1 MPSLRAFS
9 PKELE
14 EALVRALETYG
25 VAKETTLSNINGK
38 TPSLTPAGNVPIA
51 VSEDAVG
58 VAKETTLS
66 SAEGWLESIDGKTPA
81 LTAAGNRPIAISEDV
96 IGLLKEATFT
106 GRLDRIVRPD
116 TPETGKDQLITG
128 IEGDVV
134 GLAKEGTL
142 SGLVTT
148 AKPKSI
154 ASVFDTSVSAETDVL
169 ATDITIESDGI
180 IRVVC
185 AFDTSG
191 VLRAKLTRAG
201 VTKILD
207 YNAGGTLVANALY
220 AFDLPVK
227 KGDLFNLRYSV
238 AAVAHYIEVQ
248 FILLAI

>member
-25 VAKETTLSNINGK
+25 VAKETTLSSINGK

-58 VAKETTLS
+58 IAKETTLS
-66 SAEGWLESIDGKTPA
+66 SAESWLASIDGKTPA
-81 LTAAGNRPIAISEDV
+81 LTVAGNRPIAISEDV
-96 IGLLKEATFT
+96 VGLLKEANLRTVVREEIMT
-106 GRLDRIVRPD
+106 GDP
-116 TPETGKDQLITG
+116 TKSKP
-128 IEGDVV
+128 
-134 GLAKEGTL
+134 
-142 SGLVTT
+142 
-148 AKPKSI
+148 AKPQSLASI
-154 ASVFDTSVSAETDVL
+154 WDTAVTADTDIL
-169 ATDITIESDGI
+169 ATDITIEYDGI

-201 VTKILD
+201 VTKTLD
-207 YNAGGTLVANALY
+207 YNAGAALTANALY

-227 KGDLFNLRYSV
+227 KDDLFNLRYSV
-238 AAVAHYIEVQ
+238 AALAHYIEVQ
-248 FILLAI
+248 FILWVI